1 MTPLR
6 KRMLEELQL
15 RNLSEATATAYVGA
29 VRRFA
34 QYFGKSPEKLGPE
47 QVRQYLLH
55 LLNDKK
61 DNFNTIQ
68 VYRGALKFLY
78 VRVLKQSW
86 FEEAIPVPK
95 RRRRLPTVLTPQ
107 EITRILDRT
116 SNLKHWMILATFY
129 ATALRC
135 DELRHL
141 KVSDIDSQR
150 MILHIR
156 KAKGSVQRDIAL
168 SPALLERLRVYY
180 RWRRPKDWLFPSKQH
195 PDRPSMTP
203 PSAICAA
210 KQGKELAASFW
221 FIRTYFATPAPL
233 TCSMEVRICAPSRF
247 CSAMPSLKL
256 PPSIFT
262 CRSSGCKPSVAPST
276 HSDSDR
282 SSLARMTAD
291 DGDRASARSRRCL
304 SPTRSGVP
312 EMLGDVLSPQ
322 QRKVLRDIG
331 ACRTAALGTYVQQCD
346 HCSHQVIEYRSCRNR
361 HCPKCHSRTRD
372 QWLADRELEILPV
385 PYSHVVFTLP
395 HELAP
400 QPFPEEPP
408 KRLGAKIGFLAV
420 LHTWTQR
427 LDQNP
432 HS

>member
-15 RNLSEATATAYVGA
+15 RNLSEATTTAYVGA

-34 QYFGKSPEKLGPE
+34 QYFGESPEKLGPE

-86 FEEAIPVPK
+86 FEQDIPVPK
-95 RRRRLPTVLTPQ
+95 RRRRLPTVLTSQ

-156 KAKGSVQRDIAL
+156 KAKGNVQRDIAL

-195 PDRPSMTP
+195 PDRPLNDASIRHLCRKAGRRAGSQLLLHP
-203 PSAICAA
+203 HLFRHACATHMLDSGADLRTIQVLLGHA
-210 KQGKELAASFW
+210 KIETTAKYLHVSLQRLQA
-221 FIRTYFATPAPL
+221 
-233 TCSMEVRICAPSRF
+233 VRSPFDALRLRPIEP
-247 CSAMPSLKL
+247 
-256 PPSIFT
+256 
-262 CRSSGCKPSVAPST
+262 CK
-276 HSDSDR
+276 
-282 SSLARMTAD
+282 D
-291 DGDRASARSRRCL
+291 DGRR
-304 SPTRSGVP
+304 R
-312 EMLGDVLSPQ
+312 
-322 QRKVLRDIG
+322 
-331 ACRTAALGTYVQQCD
+331 
-346 HCSHQVIEYRSCRNR
+346 
-361 HCPKCHSRTRD
+361 
-372 QWLADRELEILPV
+372 
-385 PYSHVVFTLP
+385 
-395 HELAP
+395 
-400 QPFPEEPP
+400 
-408 KRLGAKIGFLAV
+408 
-420 LHTWTQR
+420 
-427 LDQNP
+427 
-432 HS
+432 